1 MLNRKL
7 CLLVLSTL
15 TVAIHAQDQST
26 GGFPS
31 VNSQQPYSTV
41 DCNDPMMAGSSQC
54 AQQQGT
60 QFNVPGA
67 NQNVTPGGLPTGQFP
82 GSTTYRDNGTLTPQF
97 PNQNLGLRT
106 VLPPEPL
113 TEFQKFVASSTS
125 QVLPIFGADLFRN
138 VPSTF
143 APLDMTPVPPDYVIG
158 PGDELRVRVWGQ
170 VNFNADLRVDREGE
184 IYLPQIGN
192 IHVAGL
198 AFSGLDPQL
207 RKSIG
212 RVYRNF
218 DLTANVGQIRAIQIY
233 VAGRARRAGVY
244 TVSSLSTLV
253 DALFSSGGP
262 SVEGSMRHIQLK
274 REGEVVTDFD
284 LYALL
289 IRGDKSKD
297 VKLLNGDV
305 IFIPPV
311 GPQVAV
317 TGSVKTP
324 GIYEMTAGDTIGTA
338 VNNAGGPSTLASGA
352 RVSVQRIA
360 DHRDQ
365 QAMEVAMD
373 SAGLATA
380 LAGGDI
386 VRVLA
391 VVPRLQKTVTLRGN
405 TANPG
410 HFAWHE
416 AMHLSDLIPDRD
428 SLMSRDYWWRRTQ
441 LGFPSPEFEP
451 VPAFSTMRQPASTVD
466 LPRRLFQPPQQPFG
480 QFGPPGVPTSPYS
493 QQYPANQQGQ
503 YPAGQ
508 QPQQQYPLQ
517 SPDQLLGQQPYDYTN
532 YPSGNYTYP
541 YQYPYSDQYPYQY
554 PQQAPQRAA
563 NSSLAAQ
570 QARLQTQNTAL
581 QTQRTDVRISSP
593 EIDWNY
599 AVIERLDPDTLKTS
613 LIPFDLGRL
622 VMQHDQSQN
631 LELRPGDV
639 VSVFSQG
646 DIHVPLEQQT
656 KYVHLEGEFIHAGI
670 YSVKPGE
677 GLRDLVQ
684 RAGGLSSNAYLFGS
698 EFTREST
705 RVVQQARIDEY
716 VQSLELQIARG
727 SIQAIAAATSTA
739 QDVTAGSAATASG
752 RELIA
757 RLRQIRATGRIVIEF
772 NSDATGQQQI
782 PDIALEDGDR
792 FVVPPVPSTVN
803 VVGSVYDENSFL
815 YSQSR
820 PSGAYLHL
828 AGGPNRNADKKHTFI
843 IRADGSVVSWSSAN
857 GLWGNTFEQLKMF
870 PGDTIVVP
878 EKGFAVSGLRNV
890 IAWSQ
895 LFSQFA
901 IGAASLAVVTGH

>member
-1 MLNRKL
+1 MLNRKI
-7 CLLVLSTL
+7 CVLILSLL
-15 TVAIHAQDQST
+15 TVPLHPPLQAQDQST
-26 GGFPS
+26 GGGTS
-31 VNSQQPYSTV
+31 GNTQEPYGAV
-41 DCNDPMMAGSSQC
+41 DCSDPMMAGSPQC
-54 AQQQGT
+54 TQQQNQGRE
-60 QFNVPGA
+60 FNLPG
-67 NQNVTPGGLPTGQFP
+67 NQNVSPGTLPTGQVP
-82 GSTTYRDNGTLTPQF
+82 GNTLYRDNGTLTSQY
-97 PNQNLGLRT
+97 PNQNLALRT

-125 QVLPIFGADLFRN
+125 QVLPIFGADLFRI

-158 PGDELRVRVWGQ
+158 PGDELRIRVWGQ
-170 VNFNADLRVDREGE
+170 INFNADLRVDRAGE
-184 IYLPQIGN
+184 VYLPQVGN

-198 AFSGLDPQL
+198 RFSDLDGQL

-218 DLTANVGQIRAIQIY
+218 DLTAAVGQIRALQVY

-253 DALFSSGGP
+253 DALFASGGP

-274 REGEVVTDFD
+274 REGEVITDFD

-305 IFIPPV
+305 IFIPSV

-324 GIYEMTAGDTIGTA
+324 AIYEMTAGDTIGSA
-338 VNNAGGPSTLASGA
+338 VNDAGGPSTLASGA

-373 SAGLATA
+373 TAGLATP

-391 VVPRLQKTVTLRGN
+391 VVPRFQKTVTLRGN

-416 AMHLSDLIPDRD
+416 GMRLSDLIPDRD
-428 SLMSRDYWWRRTQ
+428 SLLSRDYWWKRAQ

-451 VPAFSTMRQPASTVD
+451 IPAFSTLRQPSNPID
-466 LPRRLFQPPQQPFG
+466 LPKRQFQTPQQYPG
-480 QFGPPGVPTSPYS
+480 QFGPPGVPSSPLS
-493 QQYPANQQGQ
+493 QQYPNNQQGQ
-503 YPAGQ
+503 YPVGQAPLQPTQDQSGQ
-508 QPQQQYPLQ
+508 QQ
-517 SPDQLLGQQPYDYTN
+517 YDYTN
-532 YPSGNYTYP
+532 YPPGNYTNSP
-541 YQYPYSDQYPYQY
+541 NQYQYQY
-554 PQQAPQRAA
+554 PQSQQRGA

-570 QARLQTQNTAL
+570 QGQLQTQNTPL
-581 QTQRTDVRISSP
+581 QAERTDVRISAP
-593 EIDWNY
+593 EIDWDY
-599 AVIERLDPDTLKTS
+599 AVIERLDHDTLKTS
-613 LIPFDLGRL
+613 LIPFDLGKL
-622 VMQHDQSQN
+622 VMQHDESQN
-631 LELRPGDV
+631 LALQPADV
-639 VSVFSQG
+639 ITVFSQG
-646 DIHVPLEQQT
+646 DIHVPLAQQT
-656 KYVHLEGEFIHAGI
+656 KYVRLEGEFVHAGI
-670 YSVKPGE
+670 YSVHPGE
-677 GLRDLVQ
+677 GLRELMQ
-684 RAGGLSSNAYLFGS
+684 RAGGLTPNAYLFGS

-705 RVVQQARIDEY
+705 RLIQQARIDEY
-716 VQSLELQIARG
+716 VQNLELQITRG
-727 SIQAIAAATSTA
+727 TLAVAASSGSPQDVASGAAA
-739 QDVTAGSAATASG
+739 QASG

-757 RLRQIRATGRIVIEF
+757 RLRLMRATGRIVLEF
-772 NSDATGQQQI
+772 NTDGTGQQLV
-782 PDIALEDGDR
+782 PDLPLEDGDR
-792 FVVPPVPSTVN
+792 FVVPPVPSTIN
-803 VVGSVYDENSFL
+803 VVGAVYDQNSFL
-815 YSQSR
+815 YQQAR

-828 AGGPNRNADKKHTFI
+828 AGGPNRNADKKHSFI
-843 IRADGSVVSWSSAN
+843 IRADGSVVSWSAAN

-878 EKGFAVSGLRNV
+878 EKGFSTTLRSV
-890 IAWSQ
+890 IEWSQ

-901 IGAASLAVVTGH
+901 LGAASLAVIHQ

>member
-1 MLNRKL
+1 M
-7 CLLVLSTL
+7 LVLSTL

-26 GGFPS
+26 GGLPS
-31 VNSQQPYSTV
+31 VNPQQPYGTV
-41 DCNDPMMAGSSQC
+41 DCTDPMMAGSPQCTQQTQGSQFNLP
-54 AQQQGT
+54 AGGQ
-60 QFNVPGA
+60 NVPG
-67 NQNVTPGGLPTGQFP
+67 TLPTGQLP
-82 GSTTYRDNGTLTPQF
+82 GSTIYRDNGTLTSQF
-97 PNQNLGLRT
+97 PNQNLALRT
-106 VLPPEPL
+106 ILPPEPL

-158 PGDELRVRVWGQ
+158 PGDELRIRVWGQ
-170 VNFNADLRVDREGE
+170 INFNADLRVDRSGE
-184 IYLPQIGN
+184 IYLPQVGN

-198 AFSGLDPQL
+198 SFSGLDEQL

-253 DALFSSGGP
+253 DALFASGGP

-305 IFIPPV
+305 IFIPAV
-311 GPQVAV
+311 GPQIAV

-324 GIYEMTAGDTIGTA
+324 GIYETTDGDTIGTA
-338 VNNAGGPSTLASGA
+338 VNNAGGPSTMASGA

-365 QAMEVAMD
+365 QAMEIAMD

-416 AMHLSDLIPDRD
+416 GMRLNDLIPDRD

-451 VPAFSTMRQPASTVD
+451 VPAFSTMRQPTNPVD
-466 LPRRLFQPPQQPFG
+466 LPRRLFQPPQQLFG
-480 QFGPPGVPTSPYS
+480 QFAPPGLPTSPFS
-493 QQYPANQQGQ
+493 QQNQANQSGQ

-532 YPSGNYTYP
+532 YPPDSCSEYSNQNP
-541 YQYPYSDQYPYQY
+541 YQYPY
-554 PQQAPQRAA
+554 QQTPQRAA

-570 QARLQTQNTAL
+570 QAQLQTQNTPL
-581 QTQRTDVRISSP
+581 QVERTDVRISSP

-622 VMQHDQSQN
+622 VMQHDQGQN

-639 VSVFSQG
+639 VSIFSQG
-646 DIHVPLEQQT
+646 DIHVPLAQQT
-656 KYVHLEGEFIHAGI
+656 KYVHLEGEFAHAGI
-670 YSVKPGE
+670 YSVNPGE

-684 RAGGLSSNAYLFGS
+684 RAGGLTTNAYLFGS

-705 RVVQQARIDEY
+705 RVIQQARIDEY
-716 VQSLELQIARG
+716 VQNLELQITRG

-752 RELIA
+752 RELIT
-757 RLRQIRATGRIVIEF
+757 RLRQIRATGRIVLEF
-772 NSDATGQQQI
+772 ASDATGQQLI
-782 PDIALEDGDR
+782 PDIPLEDGDR
-792 FVVPPVPSTVN
+792 FVIPPVPSTVN
-803 VVGSVYDENSFL
+803 VVGAVYDENSFL
-815 YSQSR
+815 YQRSR

-828 AGGPNRNADKKHTFI
+828 AGGPNRNADKKHSFI
-843 IRADGSVVSWSSAN
+843 IRADGSVVSWSAAN

-878 EKGFAVSGLRNV
+878 EKGFNVSGLRSV

-901 IGAASLAVVTGH
+901 LGAASLAVATGR

>member
-1 MLNRKL
+1 MLNRKFF
-7 CLLVLSTL
+7 LLALSFL
-15 TVAIHAQDQST
+15 TAFTAPTCAQDQST
-26 GGFPS
+26 GGI
-31 VNSQQPYSTV
+31 QPGNTQGPYNPV
-41 DCNDPMMAGSSQC
+41 DCTDPMMAGSPQC
-54 AQQQGT
+54 AQQNQGRE
-60 QFNVPGA
+60 FNL
-67 NQNVTPGGLPTGQFP
+67 PGGNPNVSPGTLPTGQIP
-82 GSTTYRDNGTLTPQF
+82 GNMVYRDNGTLAPQF
-97 PNQNLGLRT
+97 PNQNQALRT

-125 QVLPIFGADLFRN
+125 QVLPVFGADLFRY

-184 IYLPQIGN
+184 IYLPQVGN

-198 AFSGLDPQL
+198 PFSGVDGQL
-207 RKSIG
+207 RKAIG

-218 DLTANVGQIRAIQIY
+218 DLTANIGQIRAIQIY
-233 VAGRARRAGVY
+233 LAGRARRAGVF

-253 DALFSSGGP
+253 DALFASGGP
-262 SVEGSMRHIQLK
+262 SVDGSMRHIQLK
-274 REGEVVTDFD
+274 REGQVVTEFD

-305 IFIPPV
+305 IFIPSV

-324 GIYEMTAGDTIGTA
+324 AIYEMTAGESIGNA
-338 VNNAGGPSTLASGA
+338 VTDAGGPSTLASGA

-373 SAGLATA
+373 AGGLATP
-380 LAGGDI
+380 LSGGDI
-386 VRVLA
+386 LRVLA
-391 VVPRLQKTVTLRGN
+391 VIPRFQKTVTLRGN

-416 AMHLSDLIPDRD
+416 GMRLSDLIPDRD
-428 SLMSRDYWWRRTQ
+428 SLLSRDYWWKRAQ

-451 VPAFSTMRQPASTVD
+451 VPAFSTMRQPLNPVEI
-466 LPRRLFQPPQQPFG
+466 PKRQFQPPQQPY
-480 QFGPPGVPTSPYS
+480 GPNVPGYPNAPLS
-493 QQYPANQQGQ
+493 QQYP
-503 YPAGQ
+503 PT
-508 QPQQQYPLQ
+508 QQYPTQ
-517 SPDQLLGQQPYDYTN
+517 QQPVQQYPDQTGQQNYDYSN
-532 YPSGNYTYP
+532 YPYPPPVYDPNYPNSQANPYYP
-541 YQYPYSDQYPYQY
+541 Y
-554 PQQAPQRAA
+554 PQAVQRAA

-570 QARLQTQNTAL
+570 QAQMQTQNIS
-581 QTQRTDVRISSP
+581 QQGEKTDVRISAP
-593 EIDWNY
+593 EIDWDY
-599 AVIERLDPDTLKTS
+599 AVIERLDHDTLKTS
-613 LIPFDLGRL
+613 LIPFDLGKL

-631 LELRPGDV
+631 LELQPGDV

-646 DIHVPLEQQT
+646 DIHVPLAQQT
-656 KYVHLEGEFIHAGI
+656 KYVRLEGEFVHSGI
-670 YSVKPGE
+670 YSVHPGE

-684 RAGGLSSNAYLFGS
+684 RAGGLTSNAYLFGS

-705 RVVQQARIDEY
+705 RLIQQARIDEY
-716 VQSLELQIARG
+716 VQNLELQITRG
-727 SIQAIAAATSTA
+727 TLGVAASPVSNA
-739 QDVTAGSAATASG
+739 QDVASGAQAQASG

-757 RLRQIRATGRIVIEF
+757 RLRQIRATGRIVLEF
-772 NSDATGQQQI
+772 NTDGSGQQVV
-782 PDIALEDGDR
+782 PDLPLEDGDR
-792 FVVPPVPSTVN
+792 FIVPPVPSTIN
-803 VVGSVYDENSFL
+803 VVGAVYDQNSFL
-815 YSQSR
+815 YQKER

-828 AGGPNRNADKKHTFI
+828 AGGPNRNADKKHSFI
-843 IRADGSVVSWSSAN
+843 IRADGSVVSWSAAN

-878 EKGFAVSGLRNV
+878 EKGFQVSGLRSV
-890 IAWSQ
+890 IEWSQ

-901 IGAASLAVVTGH
+901 LGAASLAVIAKQ